1 MALKV
6 IGAGFGRTG
15 TMSLKAALEQL
26 GLGPCYH
33 MVECLPRGPEHWQK
47 WIDAARGKP
56 DWNTLFEGFKST
68 VDFPS
73 CSSYKAIAAH
83 YPNAKVILTVRDPER
98 WFESTQETIFAPRWI
113 EYLRNVEIGKFI
125 QLTVNDYL
133 QDRMHD
139 KEHLI
144 KRFQEH
150 IEEVRNT
157 IPASRLLVFEV
168 KEGWGPLCEFLE
180 LPEPDAEFPFLND
193 EEATKEI
200 LNKIISEGFEA
211 VFGYN
216 GLPQTASVQLGH

>member
-15 TMSLKAALEQL
+15 TMTLKVALEQL

-33 MVECLPRGPEHWQK
+33 MVECLPQGPEHWRK
-47 WIDAARGKP
+47 WIDAANGEP
-56 DWNTLFEGFKST
+56 DWDAIFDGFEST

-83 YPNAKVILTVRDPER
+83 YPDAKVILTVRDPER
-98 WFESTQETIFAPRWI
+98 WFESTQETIFSPHWI
-113 EYLRNVEIGKFI
+113 EYLRNVEMGKFI
-125 QLTVNDYL
+125 QVTINDYL

-144 KRFQEH
+144 QRFQEH
-150 IEEVRNT
+150 IEEVRDT

-180 LPEPDAEFPFLND
+180 RPKPDGDFPFLND
-193 EEATKEI
+193 ERATKEI
-200 LNKIISEGFEA
+200 VNKVIAEGFEA
-211 VFGYN
+211 VFGYK
-216 GLPQTASVQLGH
+216 GT

>member
-26 GLGPCYH
+26 GFGPCYH

-47 WIDAARGKP
+47 WIDAASGNA
-56 DWNTLFEGFKST
+56 DWDSIFAGFEST

-73 CSSYKAIAAH
+73 CSSYKALAAH
-83 YPNAKVILTVRDPER
+83 YPDAKVVLTVRDPER
-98 WFESTQETIFAPRWI
+98 WFESTQETIFEPHWI
-113 EYLRNVEIGKFI
+113 EYLRKAEMGKFI
-125 QLTVNDYL
+125 QSTINDYL

-144 KRFQEH
+144 RRFREH
-150 IEEVRNT
+150 IEDVQNS

-180 LPEPDAEFPFLND
+180 RPVPDTDFPFIND
-193 EEATKEI
+193 TEATKDLI
-200 LNKIISEGFEA
+200 NKVMAEGFEA
-211 VFGYN
+211 VFGYS
-216 GLPQTASVQLGH
+216 GV

>member
-33 MVECLPRGPEHWQK
+33 MVECFPRGPEHWQK
-47 WIDAARGKP
+47 WIDAASGKP
-56 DWNTLFEGFKST
+56 DWNSLFDGFEST

-73 CSSYKAIAAH
+73 CSSYKALAAH
-83 YPNAKVILTVRDPER
+83 CPDAKVILTVRDPER
-98 WFESTQETIFAPRWI
+98 WFESTQDTIFAPHWI
-113 EYLRNVEIGKFI
+113 KYLRNVEMGKFI

-139 KEHLI
+139 KAHLI
-144 KRFQEH
+144 QRFQEH

-168 KEGWGPLCEFLE
+168 KQGWGPLCEFLE
-180 LPEPDAEFPFLND
+180 LPEPDGDFPFLND

-200 LNKIISEGFEA
+200 INKIISEGFEA
-211 VFGYN
+211 VFGYK
-216 GLPQTASVQLGH
+216 GV

>member
-1 MALKV
+1 MSLKV

-15 TMSLKAALEQL
+15 TLSLKVALEQL

-47 WIDAARGKP
+47 WIDAASGKP
-56 DWNTLFEGFKST
+56 DWNSLFDGFEST

-73 CSSYKAIAAH
+73 CSSYKALTAH
-83 YPNAKVILTVRDPER
+83 HPDAKVILTVRDPER
-98 WFESTQETIFAPRWI
+98 WFESTQDTIFAPHWI
-113 EYLRNVEIGKFI
+113 KYLRNVEMGKFI

-139 KEHLI
+139 KAHLI
-144 KRFQEH
+144 QRFQEH

-180 LPEPDAEFPFLND
+180 LPEPDADFPFLND

-200 LNKIISEGFEA
+200 INKIISEGFEA
-211 VFGYN
+211 VFGYK
-216 GLPQTASVQLGH
+216 GV